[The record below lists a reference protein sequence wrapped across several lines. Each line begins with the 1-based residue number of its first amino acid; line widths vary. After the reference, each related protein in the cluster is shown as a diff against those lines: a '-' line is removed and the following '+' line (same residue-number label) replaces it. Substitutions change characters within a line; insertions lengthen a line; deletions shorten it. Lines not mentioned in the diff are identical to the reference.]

1 MDDSVTIGLMVLAFL
16 AGYAIARIDVG
27 GDLEQQ
33 WKAGYLAGARA
44 TWTAIQADW
53 PGGAHG

>member
-27 GDLEQQ
+27 GDLERQ

-44 TWTAIQADW
+44 TRAAIQADW